1 MTTTSALDADSAALP
16 TPWHASR
23 EWPHPVV
30 TNASD
35 EPLEFARAIIRVGDR
50 VTTERWGIVLPDDEN
65 EICLCGL
72 DTSDLCV
79 TLSWRRAGI
88 DEELLWQFVL

>member
-1 MTTTSALDADSAALP
+1 MNNDVSLTIAS
-16 TPWHASR
+16 PWRVRRSF
-23 EWPHPVV
+23 PHPVV

-35 EPLEFARAIIRVGDR
+35 EPLALARAIIREGDR
-50 VTTERWGIVLPDDEN
+50 IHTERWGLILPHEQN

-79 TLSWRRAGI
+79 TLSWRPAGT
-88 DEELLWQFVL
+88 EGRELLWQFVY